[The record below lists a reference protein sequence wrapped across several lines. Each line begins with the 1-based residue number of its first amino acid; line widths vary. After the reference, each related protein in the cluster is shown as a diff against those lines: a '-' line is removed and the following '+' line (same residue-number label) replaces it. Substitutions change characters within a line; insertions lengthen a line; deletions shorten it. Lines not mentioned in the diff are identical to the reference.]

1 MVSPGQHRE
10 QPLRGAT
17 ATLRQAVDTKY
28 TQFSKYIILEIL
40 VWDFMYFRDA

>member
-10 QPLRGAT
+10 QPLRGAA
-17 ATLRQAVDTKY
+17 ATLRQADTRY